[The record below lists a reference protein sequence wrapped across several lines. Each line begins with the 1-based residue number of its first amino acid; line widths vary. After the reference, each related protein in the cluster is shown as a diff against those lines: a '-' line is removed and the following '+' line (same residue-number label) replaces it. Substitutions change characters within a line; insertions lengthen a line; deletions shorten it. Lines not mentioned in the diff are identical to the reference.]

1 MDVKSFKLNQF
12 VLSVVLLSGIISQC
26 TVTSVHVED
35 DRIAQLYEKIETA
48 FLVNNSNELNNMR
61 ETFFP
66 STLSHYW
73 QADGIESIDIDVCLK
88 INNISSL
95 YSCSS
100 WYDQSEKGATTEK
113 TSSFTECWVFRWTN
127 SYLLNL
133 IDMKQLFHFELV
145 TTTAL
150 FGTIARHHT
159 KRMIN
164 LTLTLPCDELLSSMD
179 DRMIQQ
185 SLIRFLSWV
194 S

>member
-73 QADGIESIDIDVCLK
+73 QADGLEIIDIDVCLK

-100 WYDQSEKGATTEK
+100 
-113 TSSFTECWVFRWTN
+113 
-127 SYLLNL
+127 
-133 IDMKQLFHFELV
+133 
-145 TTTAL
+145 
-150 FGTIARHHT
+150 GTIKVRKGPQP
-159 KRMIN
+159 KRRVPLRN
-164 LTLTLPCDELLSSMD
+164 VGYFDGQTPT
-179 DRMIQQ
+179 
-185 SLIRFLSWV
+185 SLI
-194 S
+194 